1 MDGESR
7 DRLFNFMAGS
17 AGEGNV
23 GAERLSLYIVAPDE
37 YMLFEMIPNPSYT
50 LHTSYLR
57 KHNGKA
63 IPSQREYNGTALVSF
78 VMMRAWSC
86 TREKM
91 SRDD

>member
-7 DRLFNFMAGS
+7 GRPFNFMASSTG
-17 AGEGNV
+17 GGND

-37 YMLFEMIPNPSYT
+37 YMLFDTIPNPSYT
-50 LHTSYLR
+50 LHASYLR
-57 KHNGKA
+57 KRNGKA
-63 IPSQREYNGTALVSF
+63 IPSQREYNGAAPVSF
-78 VMMRAWSC
+78 VTMRAWSC